1 MITGDKPQFPLDEAG
16 VIADRIVD
24 RLLPACHRIVVAGSI
39 RRRKPMVSDIEI
51 LYVDQTEMRPSP
63 YDMFKTAVFNHADQA
78 IREMERDGT
87 LKRRLSRVGKET
99 YGELNKLMVHIA
111 SGIPVDL
118 FATTE
123 ANFPNALVMRTGPRE
138 LNERIAVAAR
148 KQGFTW
154 KVYGAGFENLITGE
168 IVPMT
173 SEREVFSFVDLP
185 YAEPEHRL

>member
-87 LKRRLSRVGKET
+87 LKRRLNKMGNET
-99 YGELNKLMVHIA
+99 YGELNKLMVHVA

-118 FATTE
+118 FASTE
-123 ANFPNALVMRTGPRE
+123 RNFPNALVMRTGPKE

-148 KQGFTW
+148 KKGFTW
-154 KVYGAGFENLITGE
+154 KVYGSGFESLTTGE
-168 IVPMT
+168 IVT
-173 SEREVFSFVDLP
+173 VASEREVFEFVDMAYLLP
-185 YAEPEHRL
+185 ESR

>member
-1 MITGDKPQFPLDEAG
+1 MSDKREFPGPEASE
-16 VIADRIVD
+16 IANRLVD
-24 RLLPACHRIVVAGSI
+24 RMEPHCHRIVVAGSI
-39 RRRKPMVSDIEI
+39 RRRKPFASDIEI
-51 LYVDQTEMRPSP
+51 LYVERTEMRPSL

-87 LKRRLSRVGKET
+87 LKRRLNKVGNET

-123 ANFPNALVMRTGPRE
+123 ANFPNALAMRTGPRE

-148 KQGFTW
+148 KKGFTW
-154 KVYGAGFENLITGE
+154 KVCGPGFASLTTGE
-168 IVPMT
+168 IVTMT
-173 SEREVFSFVDLP
+173 SEREVFKFVDMEYL
-185 YAEPEHRL
+185 EPEHRI